1 MAEYNSRHTGKQIDN
16 GIDTAFSNESKV
28 SALQEKM
35 DMLSINVEA
44 IQTEATNARSVAD
57 NAAIKA
63 ATAGLRIEEINNA
76 LMARIDALE
85 ARL

>member
-28 SALQEKM
+28 SVLQEKM
-35 DMLSINVEA
+35 DVISANVES

-63 ATAGLRIEEINNA
+63 ATAGYRIEEINIA
-76 LMARIDALE
+76 LMSRINALE